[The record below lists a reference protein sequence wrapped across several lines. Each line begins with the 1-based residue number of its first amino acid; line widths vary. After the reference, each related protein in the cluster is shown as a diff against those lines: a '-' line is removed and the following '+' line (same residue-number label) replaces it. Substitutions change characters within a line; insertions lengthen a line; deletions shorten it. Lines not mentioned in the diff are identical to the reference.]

1 LEVLILKN
9 IFKVEGKFDL
19 TALILSILLAEGV
32 GLLSGYLG
40 MSDRTFYKNLVR
52 PSFSPPGWIFPIVWT
67 ILYLLMAIAAYR
79 IWLQGKEGKDVKKAL
94 KLYGIQLVLN
104 FLWTIIFFRFQLFG
118 AAFIELMVLLVFI
131 LLTTFSFYE
140 IDKKA
145 AYLMIPYILWVSF
158 AGVLNYAIWKL
169 NS

>member
-1 LEVLILKN
+1 MKN

-19 TALILSILLAEGV
+19 TALILSILLAEGI

-40 MSDRTFYKNLVR
+40 MSDRTFYNNLVR

-145 AYLMIPYILWVSF
+145 AYLMVPYILWVSF
-158 AGVLNYAIWKL
+158 AGVLNYALWKL

>member
-1 LEVLILKN
+1 MKN
-9 IFKVEGKFDL
+9 IFKVDGKFDL
-19 TALILSILLAEGV
+19 TALILSILLAEGT